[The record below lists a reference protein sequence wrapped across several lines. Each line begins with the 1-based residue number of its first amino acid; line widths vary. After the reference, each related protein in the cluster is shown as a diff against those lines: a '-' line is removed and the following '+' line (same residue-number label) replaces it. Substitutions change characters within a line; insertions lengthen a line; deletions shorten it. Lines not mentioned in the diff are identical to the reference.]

1 MGYETEDVRREALAQ
16 FVSRCRKALP
26 TPAGGRRRTEGW
38 RREEVAAAAGVSTTW
53 FTWLEQGRDI
63 TMSDHALA
71 RLARVLRLDT
81 TQTQYLFDL
90 ARPRRIR
97 VVETPVDPQ
106 LRAFVDSLSPLPAYA
121 LDRGWTIVAAN
132 AAARVV
138 LSVQPG
144 ESLIEKLC
152 LDAAWRKLFKNREA
166 IVASSVAQYR
176 ASVGGRVEY
185 REQVDRLVARSEDFA
200 RHWQQGAVESAPL
213 WQKVLLHPTLG
224 RLTLRYA
231 SLAIES
237 GSGLTLSIYTPA
249 DDATRQA
256 LGAAPLQP

>member
-1 MGYETEDVRREALAQ
+1 M
-16 FVSRCRKALP
+16 
-26 TPAGGRRRTEGW
+26 
-38 RREEVAAAAGVSTTW
+38 
-53 FTWLEQGRDI
+53 
-63 TMSDHALA
+63 
-71 RLARVLRLDT
+71 
-81 TQTQYLFDL
+81 
-90 ARPRRIR
+90 
-97 VVETPVDPQ
+97 
-106 LRAFVDSLSPLPAYA
+106 
-121 LDRGWTIVAAN
+121 
-132 AAARVV
+132 
-138 LSVQPG
+138 
-144 ESLIEKLC
+144 
-152 LDAAWRKLFKNREA
+152 EA

-200 RHWQQGAVESAPL
+200 RHWHQGAVEAAPL

-237 GSGLTLSIYTPA
+237 GSGLALSIYTPA